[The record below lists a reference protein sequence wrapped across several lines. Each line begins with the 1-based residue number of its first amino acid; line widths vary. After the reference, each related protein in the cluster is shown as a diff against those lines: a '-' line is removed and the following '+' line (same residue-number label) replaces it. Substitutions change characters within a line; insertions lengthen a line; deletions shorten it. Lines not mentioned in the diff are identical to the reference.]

1 MNIECH
7 CDEPLIS
14 LNGLSIIFSPQNL
27 KLNGYIKNQKV
38 IVFIPSGNNHN
49 FIHRRVSKETHCY
62 VHVVHNYKIMIVN
75 GGMVKCGGE
84 HKNLKLQMG
93 DYWLKCHMFT
103 IEMGGCG
110 VVLSD

>member
-1 MNIECH
+1 
-7 CDEPLIS
+7 
-14 LNGLSIIFSPQNL
+14 
-27 KLNGYIKNQKV
+27 
-38 IVFIPSGNNHN
+38 
-49 FIHRRVSKETHCY
+49 
-62 VHVVHNYKIMIVN
+62 VVHNYKIMIVN

-84 HKNLKLQMG
+84 RKNLKLQKG